1 MPGAVTKPPTNPSLL
16 PRRATLSR
24 AAISGLVWLWL
35 LVPAGAGAG
44 QGPPAPVPPEVIT
57 RDAARHAT
65 VRAVRLTTPLR
76 VDGRLDEEV
85 YRTEQPITDFIQT
98 LPQNNTE
105 PTERTEAWVTFDAL
119 NIYVSARCWDSA
131 PPEKWIANEMRRD
144 ANQIRQ
150 NDHFGMMLDT
160 FHDRRNGYVFY
171 ANPLGGRID
180 LTESDEG
187 NANADWN
194 PVWTARTGRFEGGWT
209 IELAVPFKSLRYV
222 SGADQAWGI
231 QMRRAIRRKNEW
243 VHLTPLPLA
252 MGGSQGFFRISEAA
266 TLVGLD
272 LPAASRN
279 IELKPYVTS
288 SLTSDR
294 AAHPIVNNDLVG
306 NVGMDARYGITANL
320 TADFTYNTD
329 FAQVEVDEQQVN
341 LTRFN
346 LQFPEKRD
354 FFLENRGIFSFG
366 TFPTTGGAAGG
377 STANN
382 ASSTPVLFYS
392 RRIGLNRNRV
402 VPIDVGGRVSGKIGR
417 LSVGALNIETGD
429 EPVSGTPATNFTVVR
444 VKRDVLRRSSI
455 GAMFTNRSPAASS
468 LASGSGGNQAAGA
481 DAAFSFFN
489 ALTMGGY
496 YARTATTGL
505 SGDTDSYQA
514 RVDYSPDRYGGQ
526 VEYLKVGDNFN
537 PEVGFIRRDNIR
549 RSFGS
554 ARFSPRP
561 KNIKGVRQFTF
572 DGSIEHIENGSGQ
585 LESRQQTG
593 RFNTELENSDQFS
606 VEAGGNYE
614 LLLRPFLV
622 ATGVT
627 IPTGGYSFTDAT
639 LRYAFGQQRR
649 VSGTLAVQA
658 GEFYD
663 GRITAITYSSARASI
678 TKQLSLEPTIS
689 VNRVTMPAGDF
700 TTSVLRAR
708 TDYAF
713 SPRMFASGLLQYS
726 SNERAFSSNFRFRW
740 EYRPGSEVFVV
751 YADERDTLTPGF
763 PGLKNRAFVIK
774 INRMFRF

>member
-1 MPGAVTKPPTNPSLL
+1 MARRVSAARLVVTGLLWLSLL
-16 PRRATLSR
+16 GGGVA
-24 AAISGLVWLWL
+24 
-35 LVPAGAGAG
+35 AG
-44 QGPPAPVPPEVIT
+44 QDPPAPVAPEVIT
-57 RDAARHAT
+57 RDAANRAT
-65 VRAVRLTTPLR
+65 VRAIRLATPLR
-76 VDGRLDEEV
+76 VDGRLDEDV
-85 YRTEQPITDFIQT
+85 YRNEKPITDFIQT
-98 LPQNNTE
+98 LPRNNSE

-180 LTESDEG
+180 LTEADEG
-187 NANADWN
+187 NSNADWN
-194 PVWTARTGRFEGGWT
+194 PVWTVRTGRFEGGWT

-222 SGADQAWGI
+222 SGAGQSWGI

-252 MGGSQGFFRISEAA
+252 MGGSQGFFRISAAA

-272 LPAASRN
+272 LPEASRN
-279 IELKPYVTS
+279 IEVKPYVTS
-288 SLTSDR
+288 NLTSDR
-294 AAHPIVNNDLVG
+294 LANPIVDNDLIG
-306 NVGMDARYGITANL
+306 NFGLDARYGITANL

-366 TFPTTGGAAGG
+366 TFPTTGGSAGG

-402 VPIDVGGRVSGKIGR
+402 VPIDVGGRVSGKMGR
-417 LSVGALNIETGD
+417 MSVGALNIETGD
-429 EPVSGTPATNFTVVR
+429 EPISGSPDTNFTVLR

-455 GAMFTNRSPAASS
+455 GAMFTNRSPAA
-468 LASGSGGNQAAGA
+468 AASGGNQAAGA

-496 YARTATTGL
+496 YARTATRGL
-505 SGDTDSYQA
+505 TRDTDSYQA
-514 RVDYSPDRYGGQ
+514 RADFSPDRYGAQ
-526 VEYLKVGDNFN
+526 IEYLKVGDNFN

-561 KNIKGVRQFTF
+561 KNIRGVRQFTF

-606 VEAGGNYE
+606 IEGGANYE

-627 IPTGGYSFTDAT
+627 IPSGGYGFTDAT
-639 LRYAFGQQRR
+639 ARYAFGQQRR
-649 VSGTLAVQA
+649 VSGTLAVQ
-658 GEFYD
+658 GGQFYD
-663 GRITAITYSSARASI
+663 GHITAVTFSSARVSI
-678 TKQLSLEPTIS
+678 TKQLSVEPTVSI
-689 VNRVTMPAGDF
+689 NRVTMPAGDF

-713 SPRMFASGLLQYS
+713 TPRMFASGLIQYS
-726 SNERAFSSNFRFRW
+726 SNERAFSSNLRFRW

-751 YADERDTLTPGF
+751 YADERDTLAPGF
-763 PGLKNRAFVIK
+763 PGLKNRAFVVK

>member
-1 MPGAVTKPPTNPSLL
+1 MSPVGLAILCLIWLFLPPVVAVAAAQDPP
-16 PRRATLSR
+16 
-24 AAISGLVWLWL
+24 
-35 LVPAGAGAG
+35 
-44 QGPPAPVPPEVIT
+44 PPVAPEVIS
-57 RDAARHAT
+57 RDAARRAT
-65 VRAVRLTTPLR
+65 VRAVGLAAPLR
-76 VDGRLDEEV
+76 VDGVLDEEV
-85 YRTEQPITDFIQT
+85 YRTAKPITDFIQT
-98 LPQNNTE
+98 LPGNNTE
-105 PTERTEAWVTFDAL
+105 PTERTEAWVMFDAL

-180 LTESDEG
+180 LTEADEG
-187 NANADWN
+187 NSNADWN
-194 PVWTARTGRFEGGWT
+194 PVWTVRTGRFEGGWT

-222 SGADQAWGI
+222 SGAGQTWGI

-252 MGGSQGFFRISEAA
+252 MGGSQGFFRISAAA

-294 AAHPIVNNDLVG
+294 LANPVVNNDLIG
-306 NVGMDARYGITANL
+306 NFGMDARYGITANL

-366 TFPTTGGAAGG
+366 TFPTTGGAGGG

-402 VPIDVGGRVSGKIGR
+402 VPIDVGGRVSGKMGR

-429 EPVSGTPATNFTVVR
+429 EPVSSTPNTNFTVIR

-455 GAMFTNRSPAASS
+455 GAMYTNRSPGAS
-468 LASGSGGNQAAGA
+468 ASGGNQAAGA

-496 YARTATTGL
+496 WARTATAGL
-505 SGDTDSYQA
+505 VNDTDSYQA
-514 RVDYSPDRYGGQ
+514 RVDYSPDRYGAQ

-537 PEVGFIRRDNIR
+537 PEVGFIRRDNIK

-561 KNIKGVRQFTF
+561 KNIRGVRQFTF

-606 VEAGGNYE
+606 IEAGANYE

-622 ATGVT
+622 ATDVT

-639 LRYAFGQQRR
+639 VRYAFGQQRR
-649 VSGTLAVQA
+649 ISGTLAIQA
-658 GEFYD
+658 GQFYD
-663 GRITAITYSSARASI
+663 GRITAVTFSSARASI
-678 TKQLSLEPTIS
+678 TKQLSVEPTVS

-713 SPRMFASGLLQYS
+713 TPRMFASALIQYS
-726 SNERAFSSNFRFRW
+726 SNDRAFSSNLRFRW
-740 EYRPGSEVFVV
+740 EYRPGSEVFMV
-751 YADERDTLTPGF
+751 YSDERDTQAPGF
-763 PGLKNRAFVIK
+763 PGLKNRAFVVK